1 MRLKCAEVS
10 PRAIVSESRQKE
22 RNFVTPH
29 EANFLLAAFSQLR
42 PGEET
47 RPTRGRPRRNPL
59 DALRARTWYWTLK
72 IASGMT
78 DYQLNGTLLGLK
90 RGDLR
95 GEIPRKAFERIR
107 RKGVLPND
115 DVHGSLIDRAAAL
128 DGCGNTAAVF
138 RSEFWELLRRPNMEL
153 AELKQL
159 ILRLSLSLGVTRPT
173 HAEAWSGK
181 TQTTIGLTR
190 HYQEGVQLIKNQGG
204 LDSMALLGAL
214 YREALQFGEIEV
226 ASELKRSF
234 MAALI
239 KYEALLKSAQELPAI
254 FRFAEQLSRDASSL
268 SEMAI
273 SRVISGGNAKA
284 RLGDHAETL
293 YAFKQMR

>member
-1 MRLKCAEVS
+1 
-10 PRAIVSESRQKE
+10 
-22 RNFVTPH
+22 
-29 EANFLLAAFSQLR
+29 
-42 PGEET
+42 
-47 RPTRGRPRRNPL
+47 
-59 DALRARTWYWTLK
+59 
-72 IASGMT
+72 
-78 DYQLNGTLLGLK
+78 
-90 RGDLR
+90 
-95 GEIPRKAFERIR
+95 
-107 RKGVLPND
+107 
-115 DVHGSLIDRAAAL
+115 
-128 DGCGNTAAVF
+128 
-138 RSEFWELLRRPNMEL
+138 
-153 AELKQL
+153 
-159 ILRLSLSLGVTRPT
+159 LGVTRPT

-284 RLGDHAETL
+284 RVGDHAETL